1 MAEQKPVTAEENKA
15 MWHPGFIGGQVG
27 YSVLRAMG
35 HPPGI
40 GEPATTYTGRSKLE
54 VLLGPAIWE
63 KCVGKVVIDFGC
75 GLGAAAIEIA
85 QHGARRVIGV
95 DIQQRFLNSARAE
108 AEKAGVADRC
118 VFTERA
124 DEKADVIL
132 SLDGFEHYH
141 DPVGALKAMKGLL
154 KDTGRLLIC
163 FGPAWFHPYGG
174 HLFSVF
180 PWAHLIFTEKALI
193 RWRSDFKTDGATR
206 FFEVAGGLNQ
216 MTIRRFEKI
225 LAESDFQVES
235 FEAVPIRRLKW
246 LHNFLTREFFTSVV
260 RCVLVPKRAPGVS

>member
-1 MAEQKPVTAEENKA
+1 
-15 MWHPGFIGGQVG
+15 MWHLGFIGGHVG
-27 YSVLRAMG
+27 YSILRATGRFRKM
-35 HPPGI
+35 
-40 GEPATTYTGRSKLE
+40 GEPVTTYASRSKLE
-54 VLLGPAIWE
+54 VLLGPSIWA
-63 KCVGKVVIDFGC
+63 KCIGKVVIDFGC
-75 GLGAAAIEIA
+75 GLGNASIEIA
-85 QHGARRVIGV
+85 QHGARRVIGI
-95 DIQQRFLNSARAE
+95 DIQQRFLDYAQAE

-118 VFTERA
+118 VFTLGT

-141 DPVGALKAMKGLL
+141 DPVAVLKTMKGLL
-154 KDTGRLLIC
+154 KDNGRVLIC

-216 MTIRRFEKI
+216 MTIRRFEK
-225 LAESDFQVES
+225 LLEKSDFQVES
-235 FEAVPIRRLKW
+235 FEAIPIRRLKW

-260 RCVLVPKRAPGVS
+260 RCVLVPKP